1 MEGCGL
7 MQILDDF
14 AAVSRGIFANWPEGF
29 GEVSCRK
36 LWAPHVTTAVILA
49 FVHMSYHT
57 L

>member
-1 MEGCGL
+1 